1 MNADEA
7 HTDTGEGYTNTM
19 AAPDRTIPP
28 YELLGVFANRETA
41 DRVVEMVRRRV
52 PGADGRVGNAEDY
65 VDAMKAETVRDSED
79 SIITTGAMV
88 MSKEGSRSVATIAPV
103 AAAVGVLLALPIAWF
118 ALPDTAAWL
127 RLVIAVAVGATGG
140 GTIGWIAGMGLGVI
154 GPDPQLAAQRGVTAR
169 VWPDNEETRS
179 LLLDGRP
186 LRLDVLDAT
195 GLPVET
201 LTTERELTATGI
213 RDQLDM
219 RVTNPTDE
227 WHSANADDPRH
238 GRGVPGQD
246 VATDVADPA
255 NPRVR

>member
-1 MNADEA
+1 
-7 HTDTGEGYTNTM
+7 M

-28 YELLGVFANRETA
+28 YELLGVFADRETA
-41 DRVVEMVRRRV
+41 ERVVDTVRRRV

-65 VDAMKAETVRDSED
+65 IDAMKAETVRDSED
-79 SIITTGAMV
+79 SIVTSGAVV
-88 MSKEGSRSVATIAPV
+88 MSKEGSKSVATLVPV
-103 AAAVGVLLALPIAWF
+103 AAAIGVVLALPIAWF

-127 RLVIAVAVGATGG
+127 RLVIALVVGMAGG

-169 VWPDNEETRS
+169 VWPDNDEVRT

-195 GLPVET
+195 GLAVET
-201 LTTERELTATGI
+201 LTTERELTDTSI
-213 RDQLDM
+213 KDQLDL
-219 RVTNPTDE
+219 RATNPTDQ

-238 GRGVPGQD
+238 GRGVPGQQ
-246 VATDVADPA
+246 VATDVPDPA